1 MSHKKSLLAPTTVKS
16 SLKSHSYIALWFS
29 ALLYLICIS
38 GSIVVFFEEFERL
51 EQPHINE
58 YSHFPAE
65 NIQPAMDEYI
75 QRIGKIPAATYIVL
89 PTEGFPR
96 THITDG
102 IDEWYLNQD
111 GSFSAAVTTPWTGML
126 KELHTNLH
134 LPHIIGMTLVGFFG
148 IVLFSL
154 IISGVV
160 AHPKIFK
167 DLFFLR
173 RNRSARLKQ
182 TDWHNRLSVWGLPF
196 HLMIAITGAFIG
208 LSSVL
213 LSITALG
220 FFNNDTQAVL
230 DAIYG
235 DEPAVVGTGN
245 KINYP
250 EAFHQLELQAPDAKA
265 IYLVVHNMGTEKQL
279 LEIAAIL
286 PERLIYSEIY
296 RFNEDGEF
304 LDKQGMS
311 DGPIGRQA
319 SYSTYRL
326 HFGHF
331 DSFWL
336 KPVYFIMG
344 LMLSLMA
351 VYGMNI
357 WFARR
362 SHRSWINNAWQ
373 GWVWGIP
380 IALILSAIASLLS
393 LNTFVIFY
401 LSFISLLIINIRY
414 GERFNSLKAMRYLL
428 ATLLIALV
436 IGIALHTGIIGL

>member
-1 MSHKKSLLAPTTVKS
+1 MSHKKSLLAPSKVKS

-38 GSIVVFFEEFERL
+38 GAIVVFFEEFERL
-51 EQPHINE
+51 EQPHIEE
-58 YSHFPAE
+58 YSHFPTE

-75 QRIGKIPAATYIVL
+75 QRIGKTPAATYIVL

-154 IISGVV
+154 IISGVLS
-160 AHPKIFK
+160 HPKLFK

-220 FFNNDTQAVL
+220 FFNNDTEAVL
-230 DAIYG
+230 EAIYG
-235 DEPAVVGTGN
+235 GDPKIQTTGG
-245 KINYP
+245 KINYS
-250 EAFHQLELQAPDAKA
+250 EAFRQLKQQAPSAKP

-279 LEIAAIL
+279 LEIAATL
-286 PERLIYSEIY
+286 PERLIYSEMY
-296 RFNEDGEF
+296 RFNDDGQF
-304 LDKQGMS
+304 IDKQGMS

-331 DSFWL
+331 DSFWV
-336 KPVYFIMG
+336 KPVYFVMG

-362 SHRSWINNAWQ
+362 PHRSWINNAWQ

-380 IALILSAIASLLS
+380 IALILSAIGSLIS
-393 LNTFVIFY
+393 LDTFVIFY
-401 LSFISLLIINIRY
+401 LSLISLLIFNIQF

-428 ATLLIALV
+428 ATLLISLV
-436 IGIALHTGIIGL
+436 IGVALHACIKGL

>member
-1 MSHKKSLLAPTTVKS
+1 MSHKKSLLSATTVKS
-16 SLKSHSYIALWFS
+16 SLKSHSYVALWFS

-38 GSIVVFFEEFERL
+38 GAIVVFFEEFERL
-51 EQPHINE
+51 EQPNINE
-58 YSHFPAE
+58 YSYFPAE
-65 NIQPAMDEYI
+65 YIQPAMDEYI
-75 QRIGKIPAATYIVL
+75 QRLERTPVATYIVL
-89 PTEGFPR
+89 PTDGFPR

-111 GSFSAAVTTPWTGML
+111 GSFSDTVSSPWTGML
-126 KELHTNLH
+126 KELHTSLH
-134 LPHIIGMTLVGFFG
+134 LPHIIGMTLVGFLG

-154 IISGVV
+154 IISGVF
-160 AHPKIFK
+160 AHPKLFR

-173 RNRSARLKQ
+173 RKRSPRLKNI
-182 TDWHNRLSVWGLPF
+182 DWHNRLSVWGLPF
-196 HLMIAITGAFIG
+196 YLMIALTGSFIG

-213 LSITALG
+213 ISITALS
-220 FFNNDTQAVL
+220 FFNNNTQAVTS
-230 DAIYG
+230 AIYG
-235 DEPAVVGTGN
+235 DEPVVISSGAA
-245 KINYP
+245 INYP
-250 EAFHQLELQAPDAKA
+250 EAFRQLKHQAPEAKP
-265 IYLVVHNMGTEKQL
+265 IYLVVHNMGKAEQL

-296 RFNEDGEF
+296 RFNQEGQ
-304 LDKQGMS
+304 LIDKQGMS
-311 DGPIGRQA
+311 DGPLGRQA

-336 KPVYFIMG
+336 KPLYLVMG

-362 SHRSWINNAWQ
+362 NHRSWLNYAWQ

-380 IALILSAIASLLS
+380 IALLLSAGASLVS
-393 LNTFVIFY
+393 LNPFTAFY
-401 LSFISLLIINIRY
+401 ASLILLLIVNIRY
-414 GERFNSLKAMRYLL
+414 GEKFNSLKAMRYLL
-428 ATLLIALV
+428 ISLIPIFVILYVTIKLL
-436 IGIALHTGIIGL
+436 